1 VTCTASD
8 AAGNSATPRLFAVR
22 TVDTTAPI
30 VSNRPDIFTEALG
43 PSGAPVSWTP
53 PTATDTV
60 DGTDQVTCAPASGS
74 TFPIGNTT
82 VTCTAK
88 DAHGNAAVPT
98 SFVVHV
104 TDTTPPVLTLPAP
117 SVTATSLLGAVVT
130 YVASAVDL
138 VDGTRPVTCTPAS
151 GSTFAIGT
159 TTVNC
164 SASDTRGNTATR
176 SFVVTVTVR
185 YGFVGVQNLPPPGGK
200 TFNPGSAVPLKW
212 QFTLGGV
219 AIDSSAALP
228 RVTMIGPNGSQSFTP
243 ADPGNSSFQP
253 PTAANGWTW
262 QFNWQSVSVTGSYSV
277 TISSGLTGDSF
288 NGGVIKLR

>member
-1 VTCTASD
+1 
-8 AAGNSATPRLFAVR
+8 
-22 TVDTTAPI
+22 
-30 VSNRPDIFTEALG
+30 
-43 PSGAPVSWTP
+43 
-53 PTATDTV
+53 V

-74 TFPIGNTT
+74 TFPIGNTA

-98 SFVVHV
+98 GFVVHV
-104 TDTTPPVLTLPAP
+104 TDTTPPVLTLPTP
-117 SVTATSLLGAVVT
+117 SVAATSLSGAVVT

-151 GSTFAIGT
+151 GSTFVIGT
-159 TTVNC
+159 TTVTC
-164 SASDTRGNTATR
+164 SASDVRGNTATR
-176 SFVVTVTVR
+176 SFVVTVTLR
-185 YGFVGVQNLPPPGGK
+185 YGFVGVQNLPPPAGK

-212 QFTLGGV
+212 QFTVGGV
-219 AIDSSAALP
+219 AINSLAALP

-262 QFNWQSVSVTGSYSV
+262 QFNWQSASVTGSYSV

-288 NGGVIKLR
+288 NAGVIKLK